1 MSAGSRSLD
10 ELRGPEWRRLLAA
23 ARRRLERD
31 GWSLDGTI
39 GLTAP
44 DEAERRA
51 VIGVTGRY
59 RPETAKRLTV
69 GLADLDAALHTAYGR
84 GLVAVLALLDGPLR
98 DRPAERRTESGQRD
112 ELRAALAR
120 SRHAAEPWYAAWAES
135 VDTDGTLTRLLRR
148 GDGQLL
154 GWAVAVL
161 ERLPSSELLPS
172 EGRRPSSELLPLP
185 VLAERATGDTK
196 ALIPGSPLAALVL
209 RALALRAETEP
220 PRDRVGQRLL
230 WERFGA
236 VADDLASQVLVL
248 NVRAREDHVVAG
260 WLDDAA
266 GFGIPFRLT
275 LQQLTFDPLTPTA
288 RDLYVCENPAVLRAA
303 AAELEEDCA
312 ALVCT
317 EGVPSA
323 ACRRLLDAAVRA
335 GARLHV
341 RADFDW
347 AGLRIAGSLLDAPR
361 STHWRMSAADYR
373 SALAEGAGAPLVG
386 APAASPWDPFL
397 AEELAAQD
405 SAVMEERLLPLLLAD
420 LTGPGRR
427 ASG

>member
-1 MSAGSRSLD
+1 MSTGPMSTGSCSLD

-31 GWSLDGTI
+31 GWSLDGTV

-69 GLADLDAALHTAYGR
+69 GLADLDAALHAAYGQ
-84 GLVAVLALLDGPLR
+84 GLVAVLAQLDGPLR

-148 GDGQLL
+148 GEGRLPA
-154 GWAVAVL
+154 WAVAVL
-161 ERLPSSELLPS
+161 DRLPSK
-172 EGRRPSSELLPLP
+172 ELLPLP

-209 RALALRAETEP
+209 RALALRAETDQ
-220 PRDRVGQRLL
+220 PRDRAGQRLL

-275 LQQLTFDPLTPTA
+275 LQQLTLDPLTPTA

-347 AGLRIAGSLLDAPR
+347 AGLRIAGSLLAAPR
-361 STHWRMSAADYR
+361 STSWRMSAPDYR

-386 APAASPWDPFL
+386 TPAPSPWDPSL
-397 AEELAAQD
+397 AVELAAHG

-420 LTGPGRR
+420 LAGPGG
-427 ASG
+427 SGGPGVAGR